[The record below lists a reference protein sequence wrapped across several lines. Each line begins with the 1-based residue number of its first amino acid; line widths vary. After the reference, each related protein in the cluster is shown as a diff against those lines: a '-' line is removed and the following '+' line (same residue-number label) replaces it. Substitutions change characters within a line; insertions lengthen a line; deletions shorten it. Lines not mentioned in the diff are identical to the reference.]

1 MTETIMNENFISQND
16 LENFKASFAKEI
28 EDYFEDKLKK
38 SNEEL
43 LNQIAKMIEDRLN
56 NSSEESSTEYDLDND
71 VIMKNKLNP
80 PVRQVPEPGFFN
92 GDTTQTELFC
102 ELCYDTFKTY
112 PNNQLEEEAKINFV
126 KSRLRDSARI
136 WYRFKY
142 KDDNSPA
149 TMVELLQELA
159 AAFTN
164 VISIKLSKIQL
175 IELRQNYGKINEYIE
190 KFRSLSR
197 LLQIDNSSL
206 SLLFLNG
213 LHPKYKEEVVKADT
227 LPDTLEAMITKCILI
242 ENTLIVNNKIKS
254 NSKSNQKTKKDS
266 NNESFI
272 EGKNITSEQHDDTKN
287 TNDRNHNNNGYS
299 NYKYNKKKSF
309 NNGNHNYSNQV
320 IKTTKINSRN

>member
-136 WYRFKY
+136 WYRIKY

-213 LHPKYKEEVVKADT
+213 LHPKYKEEVIKADT
-227 LPDTLEAMITKCILI
+227 LPDTLETMITKCILI
-242 ENTLIVNNKIKS
+242 ESSIIVNNKIKNNNKS
-254 NSKSNQKTKKDS
+254 NHKNKKDYNNDTSDDDKNANSKQHVDKKDS
-266 NNESFI
+266 N
-272 EGKNITSEQHDDTKN
+272 
-287 TNDRNHNNNGYS
+287 DRNHYNNGYN

-309 NNGNHNYSNQV
+309 NNGNRNSNNQV
-320 IKTTKINSRN
+320 TKTTKINSRN

>member
-1 MTETIMNENFISQND
+1 MNENFLSQND

-43 LNQIAKMIEDRLN
+43 LTQITKMIEDRLN

-80 PVRQVPEPGFFN
+80 PVRQVPEPGFFS

-102 ELCYDTFKTY
+102 ELCFDTFKTY

-136 WYRFKY
+136 WYRIKY
-142 KDDNSPA
+142 KDNNNPA

-175 IELRQNYGKINEYIE
+175 IELKQSYGKINDYIE

-197 LLQIDNSSL
+197 LLQIDDTSL

-213 LHPKYKEEVVKADT
+213 LHPKYKEEVKKADT
-227 LPDTLEAMITKCILI
+227 LPDTLEGMITKSILI
-242 ENTLIVNNKIKS
+242 ENTLIVNNKIKAS
-254 NSKSNQKTKKDS
+254 STSSHNRKKNS
-266 NNESFI
+266 
-272 EGKNITSEQHDDTKN
+272 TSQL
-287 TNDRNHNNNGYS
+287 R
-299 NYKYNKKKSF
+299 YNKSF
-309 NNGNHNYSNQV
+309 NKYKNNYDNKV
-320 IKTTKINSRN
+320 TKATKINTKN